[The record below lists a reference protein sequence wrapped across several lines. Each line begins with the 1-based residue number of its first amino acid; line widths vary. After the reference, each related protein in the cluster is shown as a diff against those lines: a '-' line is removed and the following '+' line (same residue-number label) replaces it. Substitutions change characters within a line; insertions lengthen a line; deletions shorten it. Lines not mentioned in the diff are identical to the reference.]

1 MSSTRAGRTLSISIS
16 ETYGLPLP
24 IRLAYSL
31 NPPFFPFPLKTQ
43 EYETRP
49 RPNQIGR
56 GTPRGD
62 AVEALQMSEKG
73 ILGRKAQA
81 VREAEEGVFDND
93 NRWAT
98 TKGKGRKGPA
108 TTVNE
113 EASVSKPVGKATRM
127 GEDPPLGKGAKMT
140 EVSSMKATP
149 PKMSTEVSPTKAMAP
164 KMSTEVSSMKAMAPK
179 VTAEMPAM
187 PSSMPAMPS
196 SMPTESLDVSC
207 WRKDNKAS
215 HDTDSYEPF
224 HIPLLRCTRGG

>member
-1 MSSTRAGRTLSISIS
+1 
-16 ETYGLPLP
+16 
-24 IRLAYSL
+24 
-31 NPPFFPFPLKTQ
+31 
-43 EYETRP
+43 
-49 RPNQIGR
+49 
-56 GTPRGD
+56 
-62 AVEALQMSEKG
+62 MSEKG

-140 EVSSMKATP
+140 EVSSMKA
-149 PKMSTEVSPTKAMAP
+149 
-164 KMSTEVSSMKAMAPK
+164 MAPK